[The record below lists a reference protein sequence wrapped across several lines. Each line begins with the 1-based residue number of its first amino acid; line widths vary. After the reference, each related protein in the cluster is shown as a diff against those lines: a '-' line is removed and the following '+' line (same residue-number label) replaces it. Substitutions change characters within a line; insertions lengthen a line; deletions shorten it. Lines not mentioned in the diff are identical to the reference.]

1 MMAMR
6 LPMAVALLALAACA
20 APREAGGEPPPPTG
34 EDQETRLAKADLAA
48 RLGIDESDIE
58 VVRREAVVW
67 SDGSLGCPQPGM
79 VYTQALVEGTYMELR
94 AGGTIYAYHSGE
106 GRPPFLCEDSE
117 GPPEGSGTGS

>member
-1 MMAMR
+1 
-6 LPMAVALLALAACA
+6 MAVALLALAACA
-20 APREAGGEPPPPTG
+20 APGEAGGEPPTPTG
-34 EDQETRLAKADLAA
+34 EARETRLAQADLAA
-48 RLGIDESDIE
+48 RLGIDESDVE

-79 VYTQALVEGTYMELR
+79 GYTQVLVEGTYMELR

-117 GPPEGSGTGS
+117 GPPEGSATDS